1 MQQAKKCKGGL
12 QNSEESMYQKRY
24 TPLSLLA
31 SGLIHSNSLKLN

>member
-12 QNSEESMYQKRY
+12 QNSEESTYQNRY
-24 TPLSLLA
+24 APLNLLA